1 MKRIEKFNSIK
12 NHQVIGK
19 IYKKLSKDD
28 ILFCENFLKEN
39 GNLSNDAFAFKVN
52 RLGLNGEKSKNI
64 NNIWALLIQSI
75 WGLYEKN

>member
-1 MKRIEKFNSIK
+1 MKRIEKFNSLK

-19 IYKKLSKDD
+19 IYKKLSKED

-39 GNLSNDAFAFKVN
+39 GNLSNDDFAFKVN

-75 WGLYEKN
+75 

>member
-1 MKRIEKFNSIK
+1 MKRIEKFNSLK

-19 IYKKLSKDD
+19 IYKKLNKDD

-39 GNLSNDAFAFKVN
+39 ENLNNDDFAFKVN

-75 WGLYEKN
+75 